1 MKLDELSTK
10 ELTILQELLSEEIET
25 IRELDNKYNLH
36 KGIIAIR
43 EERVRHYELIK
54 VKINNALGVYK

>member
-10 ELTILQELLSEEIET
+10 ELTILQDLLSEEIET
-25 IRELDNKYNLH
+25 IRELNSKYNLH
-36 KGIIAIR
+36 KGIIATR
-43 EERVRHYELIK
+43 EERVRYYELIK